1 MSASLLKPSRRS
13 FLATS
18 LAGLGAL
25 GLAGGAPARVSGRK
39 TDTLRLTW
47 GYFGLTYIARER
59 GELEK
64 RLAGEGI
71 KVEWVGPFPNHAPT
85 MQAVTG
91 GTADYAFGG
100 STTPAL
106 AAILAGSPLV
116 FTQFFIYEP
125 RTTAI
130 IARKSSGIATVEDL
144 VGKSVAVNR
153 SGLGEFLVVAAL
165 EKHNIDRSQV
175 SFVYLNPPDAAPAL
189 AAGKVDAWSMWSP
202 GVDIARVEY
211 DAQDVFLEERDLPFQ
226 IDFNTYP
233 TRRDFVADNPDLVR
247 AFNAAIVA
255 EAEWASANNVEAEE
269 IAYKGLNYPQAVRDH
284 FITLKRKYTAYSVTD
299 EAFLEKFQSAA
310 DWLSERKVLPEKIE
324 VAKHVAAV

>member
-25 GLAGGAPARVSGRK
+25 GLAGGAPARASGRK

-71 KVEWVGPFPNHAPT
+71 EVEWVGPFPNHAPT

-175 SFVYLNPPDAAPAL
+175 NFVYLNPPDAAPAL

-226 IDFNTYP
+226 IDFNTYL

-284 FITLKRKYTAYSVTD
+284 FITLKRKYTPYAVTD
-299 EAFLEKFQSAA
+299 EAFLEKFQRAA
-310 DWLSERKVLPEKIE
+310 DWLSERTVLPEKIE

>member
-1 MSASLLKPSRRS
+1 MSSSILRPSRRE

-18 LAGLGAL
+18 LAGFGAL
-25 GLAGGAPARVSGRK
+25 GLAGAGSAFATGRT

-47 GYFGLTYIARER
+47 GYFGLTYIAKER
-59 GELEK
+59 GNLEK
-64 RLAGEGI
+64 ALADQGI

-130 IARKSSGIATVEDL
+130 IAKKSSGINTVEDL
-144 VGKSVAVNR
+144 VGRSVAVNR

-165 EKHNIDRSQV
+165 EKHGIDRSKV
-175 SFVYLNPPDAAPAL
+175 NFVYLNPPDAGPAL
-189 AAGKVDAWSMWSP
+189 AADKVDAWSMWSP
-202 GVDIARVEY
+202 GVDIARVAN
-211 DAQDVFLEERDLPFQ
+211 DAHDIFLEERDLPFQ
-226 IDFNTYP
+226 IDFNTYL
-233 TRRDFVADNPDLVR
+233 TRRDFTEQNPDLVR

-255 EAEWASANNVEAEE
+255 EAEWANVNNVEAEE
-269 IAYKGLNYPQAVRDH
+269 IAWKGLKYDEAVRDH
-284 FITLKRKYTAYSVTD
+284 FVSLKRKYTPYAVTD
-299 EAFLEKFQSAA
+299 QGFLDKLQTAA
-310 DWLSERKVLPEKIE
+310 DWLSERNVLPQKASVSDYV
-324 VAKHVAAV
+324 VAV